1 MRNASSRLVVLAV
14 GVVVAVGLGAVIAVM
29 VGAVGIA
36 SAHLLG
42 PPASENTDPAA
53 QVIPPSQVVL
63 FDRLAGTS
71 RIVSHDASGVPGNLS
86 SSWPSVAADGSA
98 VAFESDASLAPGDTN
113 GSSDIYQW
121 SASGD
126 RVQRISLG
134 RAGAQANG
142 PSHAPSI
149 SGDGFVVAFVSTA
162 RNLTGDAGLDG
173 VASQVFAWRPDTG
186 SVALVSVGFAGGA
199 GSGPSGGPSVS
210 QDGRIVAFDSGVPDL
225 VLGDSNGSTDVFL
238 RNLPKGVT
246 IRASLDTSGREVT
259 GPSQRPSVSADGR
272 AVAFDS
278 TSSALVRNDSNG
290 ARDVFVRDL
299 PLVIQAAPNPVDFGT
314 VALGVPSTQFLEVLS
329 IGWAP
334 VAMATSTLDG
344 PSVGD
349 FVVADDGCAGLRLD
363 YGDSCLI
370 AVLDVPLA
378 PGSQS
383 ATLALTDSAP
393 DSPQLVA
400 LIGEAQE
407 GSLLLMPAVG
417 PPGIVTT
424 ATGSGF
430 PPGALVTLRWD
441 RGIAPLL
448 GPVSVGPDGTF
459 TMQVL
464 VFHNDVVGPRE
475 LVAVAAPGGP
485 AFPEARAS
493 FLVVQASLQPLGTE
507 AIRFLAP
514 ELILR
519 R

>member
-1 MRNASSRLVVLAV
+1 
-14 GVVVAVGLGAVIAVM
+14 
-29 VGAVGIA
+29 
-36 SAHLLG
+36 
-42 PPASENTDPAA
+42 
-53 QVIPPSQVVL
+53 
-63 FDRLAGTS
+63 
-71 RIVSHDASGVPGNLS
+71 
-86 SSWPSVAADGSA
+86 

-126 RVQRISLG
+126 RVQRISAG
-134 RAGAQANG
+134 VAGAQANG
-142 PSHAPSI
+142 PSHAPSS
-149 SGDGFVVAFVSTA
+149 SGDGGVVAFSSTA
-162 RNLTGDAGLDG
+162 TNLTGDPGLG
-173 VASQVFAWRPDTG
+173 GTASQVFAWQRDTG
-186 SVALVSVGFAGGA
+186 SAVLVSAASAGA
-199 GSGPSGGPSVS
+199 ASGPSGGPSVS

-246 IRASLDTSGREVT
+246 IRASLDTSGREVR
-259 GPSQRPSVSADGR
+259 GSSRRPSVSADGR

-278 TSSALVRNDSNG
+278 TSRALVPNDSNG

-299 PLVIQAAPNPVDFGT
+299 PPVIQAAPNPVDFGT

-349 FVVADDGCAGLRLD
+349 FVVADDGCVGLRLD

-407 GSLLLMPAVG
+407 GRLVLMPAVG

-430 PPGALVTLRWD
+430 PPGALVTLAWD
-441 RGIAPLL
+441 RGIAPLR
-448 GPVSVGPDGTF
+448 GPVIVGPDGTF
-459 TMQVL
+459 TVQIL

-485 AFPEARAS
+485 PFPEARAS

-507 AIRFLAP
+507 AISFLAP